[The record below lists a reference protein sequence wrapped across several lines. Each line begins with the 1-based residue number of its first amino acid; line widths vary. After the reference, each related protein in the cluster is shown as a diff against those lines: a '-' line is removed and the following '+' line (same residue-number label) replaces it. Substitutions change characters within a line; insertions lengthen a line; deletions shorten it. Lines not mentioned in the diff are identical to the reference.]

1 VEEHGEYRAL
11 VTEVGGGAAPV
22 ALPGDSPGSIF
33 GAKNAL
39 ALGALALV
47 ALAAGPAVACRLALV
62 LALDV
67 SGSVD
72 AREYDL
78 QVEGVARA
86 LGDAEVRSAI
96 LSDPGAPVEIA
107 IFEWSGSRFQRQVVD
122 WTTLG
127 SPAAIDGVAGRL
139 SRWSRIPAPEAT
151 GIGSAMQVAAGQ
163 LGDGPACWRQVLD
176 ISGDGKNNDWPSPRQ
191 VRESGALG
199 QITVNAL
206 VIGSAPIRGETR
218 AAGVAELV
226 AYFHAEV
233 LHGPGAFVE
242 TALGY
247 EDYADAMKRK
257 LLKELQTLIVGEAEA
272 RW

>member
-1 VEEHGEYRAL
+1 MAERRGATAL
-11 VTEVGGGAAPV
+11 
-22 ALPGDSPGSIF
+22 S
-33 GAKNAL
+33 L
-39 ALGALALV
+39 AGIAGALALMG
-47 ALAAGPAVACRLALV
+47 AAGPAAACSLALV

-78 QVEGVARA
+78 QMSGVAQA
-86 LGDAEVRSAI
+86 LRDAEVRQA
-96 LSDPGAPVEIA
+96 LLADPAAPVELA
-107 IFEWSGSRFQRQVVD
+107 IFEWSGARFQRQIVD
-122 WTTLG
+122 WTTLAT
-127 SPAAIDGVAGRL
+127 PAAIDGVAVRL

-163 LGDGPACWRQVLD
+163 LGDGPVCWRQVLD

-191 VRESGALG
+191 VREAGTMG
-199 QITVNAL
+199 EITVNAL
-206 VIGSAPIRGETR
+206 VIGSAPLRDETR

-226 AYFHAEV
+226 AYFRAEV

-257 LLKELQTLIVGEAEA
+257 LLKELQTLVVGEAAGGGE
-272 RW
+272 R